1 MATRNLSRLFLAVN
15 TVESGKDCDSA
26 SVCCVSLTCYWS
38 VNFQPPEETWPWN
51 GKVLIFKVNLGPAPS
66 AVGVMNSSF
75 IIISIPCFL
84 NTPHLLRSIYVS
96 LRWNS

>member
-15 TVESGKDCDSA
+15 IIEDCDSA
-26 SVCCVSLTCYWS
+26 SVCCVSLTCCWS
-38 VNFQPPEETWPWN
+38 VNIQPPEETWN
-51 GKVLIFKVNLGPAPS
+51 GKVLIFKVNSGPAPT

-84 NTPHLLRSIYVS
+84 NTPHLLKSIYVS
-96 LRWNS
+96 LGWNS

>member
-15 TVESGKDCDSA
+15 TIECGKDCDSA
-26 SVCCVSLTCYWS
+26 SVCCFPH
-38 VNFQPPEETWPWN
+38 FQPPEATGLWN
-51 GKVLIFKVNLGPAPS
+51 GKVLIFKVNSGPAPT

-96 LRWNS
+96 LGWNS